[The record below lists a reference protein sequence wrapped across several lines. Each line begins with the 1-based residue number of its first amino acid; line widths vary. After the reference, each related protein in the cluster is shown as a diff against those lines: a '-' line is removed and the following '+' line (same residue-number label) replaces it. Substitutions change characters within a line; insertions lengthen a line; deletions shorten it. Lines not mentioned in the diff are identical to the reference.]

1 MLLYHRV
8 YVSGIF
14 KWMSFCNIVSNL
26 HSRLEELSTKCFSS
40 RFDKR
45 PSTSEEPFHYTSQSM
60 TSLHAHTLKHWHT
73 TAALLQIVIFIC
85 RATCIATK
93 SLSHCNRYGIFR
105 SLK

>member
-1 MLLYHRV
+1 MFQA
-8 YVSGIF
+8 SIF

-45 PSTSEEPFHYTSQSM
+45 PITSEESFQYTSQSM
-60 TSLHAHTLKHWHT
+60 TSLLAHTLKHWHT

-93 SLSHCNRYGIFR
+93 VFLIVIEMVFFAV
-105 SLK
+105 